1 MATFR
6 VLFRVGCVLLSF
18 CATIW
23 PIYLFNLDEDS
34 VEIEFKDLHTN
45 KNTPYPALTLCF
57 DHSMIHE
64 YNMATSNWSM
74 NDEQRQ
80 HTFSTRTL
88 QINDYIGSI
97 VIKHLNEKQ
106 TQLVNTGTKM
116 KPHDDI
122 KGIDLF
128 SNTVLQRYE
137 STDCIDVGIP
147 FQENKG
153 IHSID
158 VEIRKSALKSET
170 VPIRNEIMTRASK
183 LTIGLSFHG
192 DTFLLPNQNPRKPR
206 VYSPYNQNCFGIAFN
221 LSGMETLQL
230 RNKPSNPCTDYE
242 SHSSFKALNFKS
254 KIHKCTP
261 FIRKV
266 PSILSDCPEK
276 NLNRSDRELP
286 APLTSSNH
294 KRNTKPCHSI
304 MNVHI
309 DYNSQHLLG
318 SCTNDSDTFHVT
330 AFYNNFSYKETILVR
345 AYTVWN
351 LISSIGVII
360 GLFFGV
366 SLIQLPDIFRKLTG
380 AKYRKTWFESPTKE
394 KAKLLTLQ
402 MENQTQDY
410 CTKHLEEMKKERF
423 EADKEIKTIKE
434 DIYLFKN
441 HMIQL
446 LQKHEYETVV

>member
-1 MATFR
+1 MANFR
-6 VLFRVGCVLLSF
+6 FLFRVGCVLLGFS
-18 CATIW
+18 ATIW

-34 VEIEFKDLHTN
+34 VEIEFKNLHTN

-122 KGIDLF
+122 QGIDLV
-128 SNTVLQRYE
+128 SNIVLQRYE

-147 FQENKG
+147 FKENKG

-170 VPIRNEIMTRASK
+170 VPIRNEMTTRASQ

-192 DTFLLPNQNPRKPR
+192 DTFLLPNPNPRKPR
-206 VYSPYNQNCFGIAFN
+206 VYSPYNHNCLGIAFN

-230 RNKPSNPCTDYE
+230 RNKPSNPCTDYD
-242 SHSSFKALNFKS
+242 SHSSFKAWNYAS
-254 KIHKCTP
+254 KIRKCTP
-261 FIRKV
+261 YIRKV
-266 PSILSDCPEK
+266 SSILSDCPEK
-276 NLNRSDRELP
+276 NLNRSDRELS
-286 APLTSSNH
+286 APLTSLNH
-294 KRNTKPCHSI
+294 KRNAKPCRSV
-304 MNVHI
+304 MNVQI
-309 DYNSQHLLG
+309 DYSSQHSFG
-318 SCTNDSDTFHVT
+318 SCANDSGTFHVT

-366 SLIQLPDIFRKLTG
+366 SLIQLPDIFRQLTR
-380 AKYRKTWFESPTKE
+380 AKYKKTWFESPTKGQQ
-394 KAKLLTLQ
+394 KLPILQ
-402 MENQTQDY
+402 MENQIQDAKY
-410 CTKHLEEMKKERF
+410 LEEMKKERLA
-423 EADKEIKTIKE
+423 ADKEIQTIKE
-434 DIYLFKN
+434 DISLFKN
-441 HMIQL
+441 HVVQL